1 MNVISFYVSKLR
13 NYLFKFVSSSCW
25 LFDLF
30 NDNNNFGG
38 DVVNAAPDADDDEIR
53 KLFRW
58 LDPIEICFFWLNCCC
73 CWLFRIEPI
82 LFEFSS
88 TTSDSNNWFLFDD
101 DDVAI
106 PSLSD
111 SSKYRKKK
119 TNKILNY
126 SFNSH

>member
-1 MNVISFYVSKLR
+1 M
-13 NYLFKFVSSSCW
+13 
-25 LFDLF
+25 F